1 MKSSRRSKQFRR
13 AACLAGAAF
22 CLVAWSRADA
32 HTIAELAWLRGCWAS
47 ATAGKRQAT
56 EHWMKPVGDTMLGLA
71 QTASGEKM
79 VEFEFM
85 RIAQEADGEIYFIA
99 KPSGQPE
106 ARFKLIEMGA
116 NEVVFENPEHDFP
129 QRVIYRRDG
138 DSLNGRIEGTVNG
151 QAKASDFPMKRVSC
165 DE

>member
-1 MKSSRRSKQFRR
+1 MSQPSKQFHR
-13 AACLAGAAF
+13 AAFLAGAAF

-32 HTIAELAWLRGCWAS
+32 HTIRELNWLQGCWS
-47 ATAGKRQAT
+47 STNPGERQTT
-56 EHWMKPVGDTMLGLA
+56 EHWMKPTRDSMLGLS
-71 QTASGEKM
+71 QTVTGDKM
-79 VEFEFM
+79 LEFEFM

-106 ARFKLIEMGA
+106 ARFKLITVGA
-116 NEVVFENPEHDFP
+116 NEIVFENPAHDFP
-129 QRVIYRRDG
+129 QRIIYRREG

-151 QAKASDFPMKRVSC
+151 QEKASDFPMKRVSC